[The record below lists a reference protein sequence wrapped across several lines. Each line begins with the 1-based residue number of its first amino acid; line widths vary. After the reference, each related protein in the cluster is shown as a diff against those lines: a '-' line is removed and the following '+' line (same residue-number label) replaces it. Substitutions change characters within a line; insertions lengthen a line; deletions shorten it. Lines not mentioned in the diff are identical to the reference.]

1 MGLSSELPFFKPT
14 NMVRGNPRVTHTTI
28 YKCDNFAVRL
38 VAFIVTNK
46 IGLINYQVA
55 NFEPQ
60 N

>member
-1 MGLSSELPFFKPT
+1 MEPEDVGLSSKLPFFKPT

-46 IGLINYQVA
+46 IGLIN
-55 NFEPQ
+55 
-60 N
+60 